1 MSPMKVIQKS
11 IGNKSRI
18 RAVALGLPLD
28 PPPFFLEGE
37 IRLSGSRM
45 NISCAAI
52 GLTVL
57 LILRF
62 LLPDP
67 ANPLP
72 SLSILAMSSLG
83 AAAFYFGVRFVA
95 YWATWRRISG
105 TYRQTG
111 GRYLGANGELPKNAF
126 LVVFMAPLAAFTVLC
141 LILVGTRGGLG
152 PGWLV
157 AIAVVAGLAFRDLK
171 AAWQVLLLDPAR
183 WLKET
188 SRGLDVLKPVA
199 DDS

>member
-1 MSPMKVIQKS
+1 MKVNHKS

-18 RAVALGLPLD
+18 RAVGLGLPLD
-28 PPPFFLEGE
+28 PPSFFLEGE
-37 IRLSGSRM
+37 IRLSGPRM
-45 NISCAAI
+45 YISCTAI
-52 GLTVL
+52 GVTVL
-57 LILRF
+57 LTLRF
-62 LLPDP
+62 FLPDP

-72 SLSILAMSSLG
+72 SLSILVMSSLG
-83 AAAFYFGVRFVA
+83 AAAYYFSVRFVA

-105 TYRQTG
+105 TYHQTG

-126 LVVFMAPLAAFTVLC
+126 LFVFIAPLAAFAVLC
-141 LILVGTRGGLG
+141 LILVGPRGGLG
-152 PGWLV
+152 PGWWV
-157 AIAVVAGLAFRDLK
+157 AIGVVAGLAFRDLK

-188 SRGLDVLKPVA
+188 SRGLDVLKPIA